1 MQIRFSLQVEAVRT
15 AKVAKMVNL
24 DDEMCL
30 STDGMTTDDDEDE
43 DRTSLNVNIISF
55 SLMTF
60 FFSRK
65 SSWQSSLSFPFLSFS
80 FRVPP
85 SHSSTIC
92 PPMDGIR

>member
-1 MQIRFSLQVEAVRT
+1 MHIRFSLQVEAVRT

-30 STDGMTTDDDEDE
+30 STDGMTTDDEEDE

-55 SLMTF
+55 

-65 SSWQSSLSFPFLSFS
+65 SLWQSSLSFPFLSLSLSGFLLLTRAP
-80 FRVPP
+80 FA
-85 SHSSTIC
+85 HQWTE
-92 PPMDGIR
+92 